1 MTRETSSATAAV
13 TVVLDSDTDAGY
25 QLARRLLAEGR
36 RVAAVVRHPGDAV
49 RVMHGHP
56 ADRVMVI
63 AADVNDQRQ
72 WSRVTERVMERFG
85 RIDTVVRAEGTALRA
100 SA

>member
-1 MTRETSSATAAV
+1 MKRETFSVAGNV
-13 TVVLDSDTDAGY
+13 VVVLDSDTDAGCE
-25 QLARRLLAEGR
+25 LARRLLDEGR
-36 RVAAVVRHPGDAV
+36 RVVAVTRHPAGAV

-63 AADVNDQRQ
+63 AADTADPAQ
-72 WSRVTERVMERFG
+72 WSQLTERAMDEFG
-85 RIDTVVRAEGTALRA
+85 RIDTVVRAEDAALRA

>member
-1 MTRETSSATAAV
+1 MMRETVSTTS
-13 TVVLDSDTDAGY
+13 TVVIVLDGDTDAGRRMACSS
-25 QLARRLLAEGR
+25 LADGR
-36 RVAAVVRHPGDAV
+36 RVAVVARHPGAAV
-49 RVMHGHP
+49 SVMHGHS

-72 WSRVTERVMERFG
+72 WSRVTERVIERFG